1 MGFLIMTNTDRLN
14 VPGVNAPYSRVRS
27 IELAGRESFALRLSI
42 DDPDKWVNCIYE
54 NSRFATFMWHKFE
67 GKMLLVT
74 ANNRMGKFR
83 KQNCK
88 SMDEFCT
95 KVNTYLAK
103 QS

>member
-1 MGFLIMTNTDRLN
+1 MTNTDRLN
-14 VPGVNAPYSRVRS
+14 VPGVDAPYSRVRS
-27 IELAGRESFALRLSI
+27 IELADRESFALRVSL
-42 DDPDKWVNCIYE
+42 DDPDRWINCIYE
-54 NSRFATFMWHKFE
+54 NSRFATFMWHKSE

-74 ANNRMGKFR
+74 KNHRMGKFR

-95 KVNTYLAK
+95 KVNTYLLK

>member
-1 MGFLIMTNTDRLN
+1 MTNTDLLN
-14 VPGVNAPYSRVRS
+14 VSGVDAPYSRIRS
-27 IELAGRESFALRLSI
+27 IELAGRESFALRVSI
-42 DDPDKWVNCIYE
+42 DDPDQWVNSIFE
-54 NSRFATFMWHKFE
+54 NSRFVTFMWHKSE
-67 GKMLLVT
+67 GKMLLVA
-74 ANNRMGKFR
+74 ANHRMGKFR